1 MSGESSAT
9 DTESLTL
16 SQNLQSLDEAFQNFE
31 KNPPKPSED
40 SKAKEDFTTKIAD
53 IETRINAVKKQIGTT
68 NLDAQTDEN
77 KKIKEARQKLYATL
91 DKTSKILNPMVTNKE
106 NDEIQKI
113 LDLIP
118 SVKASILTAPQIDN
132 PIRHGVATVF
142 SYEYLLASYNDSDI
156 SYKPTPPTKRIKIG
170 ESKYVHSIFS
180 EEIIRETDKVYQ
192 IRENLASCKIS
203 LGYIHLG
210 KIIDV
215 SVPHYIGDETTIP
228 SDLQTMFKYVFW
240 FQQKFRT
247 CDVPFFPSVLTMMKM
262 VIAEKFDDFTFLFDE
277 QTTRAATAATTGNA
291 NITLTTEQLIKWI
304 KYLEYYFDDCIKKID
319 TLPSIPV
326 VDKELNDLKNKMMEQ
341 YKSIIGWSS
350 TTYTK
355 LYNSL
360 NDFELNPAQELL
372 NNVINA
378 LKKTKETEIVAQKAE
393 TEAKQAETEA
403 KQAAVKQAAVKQAQ
417 GNAAAERTKA
427 NNAKAEAETAIQQ
440 LKTAEDG
447 TPQIKA
453 LTQFLKIIFFYKT
466 HVKEQSDILFGI
478 ILDDEVR
485 TVPLT
490 DVEIIQNNLK
500 KMTVCLDKYTTTEQ
514 IFGIFEPKST

>member
-1 MSGESSAT
+1 MSEVSNAT
-9 DTESLTL
+9 GNEFLTL
-16 SQNLQSLDEAFQNFE
+16 SQDLQSLDEAFQNFE

-40 SKAKEDFTTKIAD
+40 SKSKQDFTTKIAD
-53 IETRINAVKKQIGTT
+53 IKTTLKGVKKQIGEI
-68 NLDAQTDEN
+68 NLDVQTDET

-106 NDEIQKI
+106 NDEIQEI

-118 SVKASILTAPQIDN
+118 SVKASILTTPQIDN
-132 PIRHGVATVF
+132 PIRHGFSSTF
-142 SYEYLLASYNDSDI
+142 SYEYLLASYNDMDI
-156 SYKPTPPTKRIKIG
+156 SYNPIPPTNRITIG

-180 EEIIRETDKVYQ
+180 EEIIRETGKVYQ

-203 LGYIHLG
+203 LGYTYIINYG
-210 KIIDV
+210 KKIYTPPVILIM
-215 SVPHYIGDETTIP
+215 PHYIGDETTIP

-240 FQQKFRT
+240 FQQKIRT
-247 CDVPFFPSVLTMMKM
+247 CDLPFFPSVLTMMKLSNWDNNTALNTIIRTCNQITDSIQLHTVSVFINKTIPNLLLKKT
-262 VIAEKFDDFTFLFDE
+262 VISNVL
-277 QTTRAATAATTGNA
+277 
-291 NITLTTEQLIKWI
+291 LTTEQLIKWI
-304 KYLEYYFDDCIKKID
+304 KYLEYYFDDCTKKID

-326 VDKELNDLKNKMMEQ
+326 VDKELNDLKNKMVEQ
-341 YKSIIGWSS
+341 YKGIIGWAS

-355 LYNSL
+355 LYEKLS
-360 NDFELNPAQELL
+360 
-372 NNVINA
+372 
-378 LKKTKETEIVAQKAE
+378 KKQPSETTADAE
-393 TEAKQAETEA
+393 
-403 KQAAVKQAAVKQAQ
+403 
-417 GNAAAERTKA
+417 
-427 NNAKAEAETAIQQ
+427 QQ
-440 LKTAEDG
+440 P
-447 TPQIKA
+447 TPESKA

-514 IFGIFEPKST
+514 IFGIFETQA